1 MKKSQSKRLATAG
14 LTVLGVLLSCLLP
27 ALVQPFT
34 VDSYYA
40 GSYSA
45 STLGSVTNLP
55 PLYGGLTFKYD
66 DPNTI
71 IIGGAANTADGKLYF
86 VGVVRGAGNHITGF
100 SGSALLF
107 ADGAYN
113 DGGVVYGPNNVL
125 FLARWGDDVY
135 AYDLGQT
142 KAGSTITDKKIDLN
156 SLGVSPAPTPGGLMF
171 VPAGFP
177 GAGQL
182 KVVSFDDSRWY
193 TLGYAPDGSGTYDIT
208 SATYQVTITGGPEGI
223 FYVPA
228 GSPLFTVPSVL
239 VSEYSS
245 GSIGAYVIDANG
257 DPIPGTRRDFITA
270 LDGAEGAAIDP
281 LTGDFLFSTFGGGN
295 QIILVQGFKKPLKNR
310 LFLPTLLKP

>member
-1 MKKSQSKRLATAG
+1 MKESTNKRLTTVG
-14 LTVLGVLLSCLLP
+14 MTVLGVLLSCLLP
-27 ALVQPFT
+27 ALGHPFT
-34 VDSYYA
+34 VNSYYA

-45 STLGSVTNLP
+45 SSLGSVANLP

-71 IIGGAANTADGKLYF
+71 IIGGDANTADGKLYS

-100 SGSALLF
+100 SGSAVFF

-125 FLARWGDDVY
+125 FLARWPVV
-135 AYDLGQT
+135 ALGQT
-142 KAGSTITDKKIDLN
+142 KAGSTITDKIIDLN

-182 KVVSFDDSRWY
+182 KVVSYDDSRWY
-193 TLGYAPDGSGTYDIT
+193 TLGYTPDGSGTYDIT
-208 SATYQVTITGGPEGI
+208 SATFQVTISGGPEGI

-239 VSEYSS
+239 VSEYSNN
-245 GSIGAYVIDANG
+245 SIGAYVIDANG

-270 LDGAEGAAIDP
+270 LNGAEGAAIDP
-281 LTGDFLFSTFGGGN
+281 LTGDFLFSTFGGDN

-310 LFLPTLLKP
+310 LFLPTLFKP